1 VKRFMKLKAAQ
12 TSQQRRY
19 PARYERVLPL
29 VFASILLVIIVLVV
43 VAVLVLAG
51 VFPAAR

>member
-1 VKRFMKLKAAQ
+1 
-12 TSQQRRY
+12 
-19 PARYERVLPL
+19 VLPL
-29 VFASILLVIIVLVV
+29 VFASILLVIIALVV